1 MNTIQHPLVSVMIPY
16 YNCEQYIAET
26 IASVEAQHYPNIEI
40 IIVDDGS
47 REESAAFLVEL
58 LESKPAIRLAA
69 QNNQGVAA
77 ARNHAA
83 RLANGKYFLFLDADD
98 IILPHYIQ
106 KSVEVLENRP
116 DCKLVYP
123 MTEFF
128 DAQQGIWD
136 LPPYN
141 GIKSLLT
148 GNCIPI
154 IAIHLATDFK
164 ALHGFDESL
173 TTHEDWDFWIR
184 LLQNDVDN
192 TQIHRI
198 NQILF
203 QYRKRY
209 NRTSLM
215 DQINVSSVKIRKEYQ
230 NIYIKHSNLFL
241 KHQLGFYDLNCVSKK
256 YHKLINQAFIKQM
269 RILKQH
275 IRKLRGKH
283 Q

>member
-1 MNTIQHPLVSVMIPY
+1 MNTTQQPLVSVMIPY

-26 IASVEAQHYPNIEI
+26 IASVEAQHFPNIEI
-40 IIVDDGS
+40 IIVNDGS
-47 REESAAFLVEL
+47 HHTSTTFLTQFL
-58 LESKPAIRLAA
+58 QNKPTIHLATQSNLGA
-69 QNNQGVAA
+69 AA

-184 LLQNDVDN
+184 LLQNDVEELV
-192 TQIHRI
+192 QRGS
-198 NQILF
+198 
-203 QYRKRY
+203 KRPVHT
-209 NRTSLM
+209 RTA
-215 DQINVSSVKIRKEYQ
+215 K
-230 NIYIKHSNLFL
+230 
-241 KHQLGFYDLNCVSKK
+241 
-256 YHKLINQAFIKQM
+256 A
-269 RILKQH
+269 
-275 IRKLRGKH
+275 
-283 Q
+283 